1 MKNYFMTKK
10 FQPVSFVFFAILFIA
25 GLIGG
30 CKSPA
35 ELVDE
40 ADRDAYAII
49 EEKWDPNFGEMANYT
64 IRDSVATYE
73 EISEM
78 IPSSGVLSLQNAVE
92 IATKYSRSYQS
103 QKESLYTSALS
114 LTSTR
119 HQYESQLFGT
129 FDAQYRNPAGA
140 DSGTVSSSGGID
152 KAFVTAGGILA
163 NVGLSVDWKRFLTDD
178 PYTTLG
184 SILNASITAPLLGNV
199 AGLQA
204 WENLTQ
210 SERNMLY
217 QVRNFNRYRQTFVV
231 SIINEYYRVLQAEE
245 RLKIARDSY
254 ERQLR
259 TVERTQME
267 VDVKQRPQSDADRI
281 RQDLLNAENSIISNE
296 QSYKQTLD
304 SFKVTLSL
312 PADANITLDPNE
324 LIALEELGVSEPEYS
339 LEEAI
344 EMSLNLRLDLA
355 NTKDR
360 LDDTRRALVLAEK
373 GLGVQMD
380 ITASSNVTSPS
391 GETNF
396 DELQFHNGTYTV
408 GVGADLPLDQI
419 AERNNY
425 RRALISMQSAQRGYE
440 EDIENI
446 KLDVRQAYRNLVEST
461 QSYEI
466 QKISVKLAERR
477 VDEQKIRLEL
487 GLATIIDL
495 QDSEDALV
503 SAQNNFTNA
512 IINYLN
518 AKLSFY
524 RDIGVLEVK
533 PDGMWEQ
540 SK

>member
-1 MKNYFMTKK
+1 MIKK
-10 FQPVSFVFFAILFIA
+10 YRQLSFYCLASFFVITVF
-25 GLIGG
+25 IGG
-30 CKSPA
+30 CKSPDQ
-35 ELVDE
+35 LVGE

-49 EEKWDPNFGEMANYT
+49 KEKWDPNFGQMANYK
-64 IRDSVATYE
+64 IRDSVATYD
-73 EISEM
+73 EISEL
-78 IPSSGVLSLQNAVE
+78 IPPSGVLSLQKVVE
-92 IATKYSRSYQS
+92 IATKYSRDYQN
-103 QKESLYTSALS
+103 QKESLYTSALN

-119 HQYESQLFGT
+119 HQYEHQWFGT
-129 FDAQYRNPAGA
+129 FDAKYRNAAGSESTTA
-140 DSGTVSSSGGID
+140 SSSGGID
-152 KAFVTAGGILA
+152 QAFITAGGIVA
-163 NVGLSVDWKRFLTDD
+163 DIGLSVDWSRFLTND

-184 SILNASITAPLLGNV
+184 SVLSSSVTAPLLGNV
-199 AGLQA
+199 AGIQA

-245 RLKIARDSY
+245 RLKIARASY

-259 TVERTQME
+259 TAQQLQMQ
-267 VDVKQRPQSDADRI
+267 VDVGRTAQSEADRI
-281 RQDLLNAENSIISNE
+281 RQTLLDAENTIVSNE

-312 PADANITLDPNE
+312 PADANVSLDPNE
-324 LIALEELGVSEPEYS
+324 LVALEQLGVKLPEYT
-339 LEEAI
+339 LDGAI
-344 EMSLNLRLDLA
+344 DMAMKLRLDLE
-355 NTKDR
+355 NTRDR
-360 LDDTRRALVLAEK
+360 LDDNKRSLALAAK

-380 ITASSNVTSPS
+380 LYASTNATSPS
-391 GETNF
+391 GET
-396 DELQFHNGTYTV
+396 DIERLQFQNGTYTL

-419 AERNNY
+419 SERNNY
-425 RRALISMQSAQRGYE
+425 RRALISMQQSLRSYD
-440 EDIENI
+440 EDIENV
-446 KLDVRQAYRNLVEST
+446 KLGVRQAYRNLVEST

-466 QKISVKLAERR
+466 QKISLKLAERR
-477 VDEQKIRLEL
+477 VDEQKLRLEF
-487 GLATIIDL
+487 GLASVIDL

-503 SAQNNFTNA
+503 SAQNSYTNA
-512 IINYLN
+512 IISYLN